1 MLATINF
8 PFFFLTFK
16 IYDWA
21 SRRPG
26 FRPSLKAE
34 AKITVSLSSAYTERL
49 SQKEKHASVNKECI
63 YSSEPDDH

>member
-1 MLATINF
+1 MLATIIF
-8 PFFFLTFK
+8 PLFTFK
-16 IYDWA
+16 IFDWA

-49 SQKEKHASVNKECI
+49 SQKEKHASVNKSVYI
-63 YSSEPDDH
+63 RSEPNDH